1 MNIMIN
7 RPRKLVL
14 LAVIAAGM
22 LPAAAANAH
31 WDCRRC
37 AQPAPLYPYA
47 VRHHHYHAVQ
57 HERPYA
63 VELAPNIF
71 AIPYRLPRYPYVSG
85 FDGYADRGIIN
96 MRRIVRAA
104 PVAVE
109 DADVPRESGKQSGK
123 QRVIRAEAEVTIVGP
138 DRMNIRLFR
147 KGRGRTI
154 DAPAD

>member
-7 RPRKLVL
+7 HPRKLVL

-22 LPAAAANAH
+22 LPVTAANAH

-37 AQPAPLYPYA
+37 AHSVPHYPYA
-47 VRHHHYHAVQ
+47 VRHHHYYAVQ

-63 VELAPNIF
+63 VELTPNIF

-85 FDGYADRGIIN
+85 FGGYAGRGIIN
-96 MRRIVRAA
+96 TTRIVREA
-104 PVAVE
+104 PVVVE
-109 DADVPRESGKQSGK
+109 DVDAPRDSGK

-147 KGRGRTI
+147 KGRGRSI